1 MLVVGLTGGMGSG
14 KTTVS
19 NLFAELGVP
28 VIDTDLIGRQLTD
41 PGSEVLDEVRTMFT
55 DEVMHADGT
64 LDRAALRRLVFKD
77 TPARRRLEALLH
89 PRIRKRVGQALALLD
104 APYSIVVI
112 PLLVE
117 AGGYRDVLDRV
128 LVIDCPQAMQIERVM
143 LRSDLSRDEVEAML
157 ATQASREKRLAVA
170 NDVILNTTTPDVL
183 RTQVIRLHQH
193 YGALANSLLP

>member
-89 PRIRKRVGQALALLD
+89 PRIRKRVGQDLALLD
-104 APYSIVVI
+104 VPYSIVVI

-117 AGGYRDVLDRV
+117 AGGYQDVLDRV
-128 LVIDCPQAMQIERVM
+128 LVIDCPQAMQVERVM

>member
-89 PRIRKRVGQALALLD
+89 PRIRKRVGQDLALLD
-104 APYSIVVI
+104 VPYSIVVI